1 MSDIFGALVDRAT
14 GATGDDIWT
23 IGEDVFT
30 PGTAN
35 DGGLR
40 NMKDPAEKG
49 NYDWYPTR
57 YIGTNDYGGV
67 HSNSGIAN
75 LAFYLL
81 VMGGPHPRGKSP
93 DINVTGIGFEAA
105 ADIFYKANTMCL
117 TPDSSF
123 WFARHCTAE
132 TYGGEYQSSVRQAWD
147 AVGVP
152 NIVSLVLSVMIV
164 LGTLF
169 YFLSP
174 FDHTIRFVGADASPY
189 RYAFISSVSW
199 CLGVQIFPKS

>member
-152 NIVSLVLSVMIV
+152 NIVSIVCYDRSWYIILLS
-164 LGTLF
+164 L
-169 YFLSP
+169 
-174 FDHTIRFVGADASPY
+174 TIRSYYSIRRSRHKPLPL
-189 RYAFISSVSW
+189 
-199 CLGVQIFPKS
+199 CLHQLRLLGFGSTNFS